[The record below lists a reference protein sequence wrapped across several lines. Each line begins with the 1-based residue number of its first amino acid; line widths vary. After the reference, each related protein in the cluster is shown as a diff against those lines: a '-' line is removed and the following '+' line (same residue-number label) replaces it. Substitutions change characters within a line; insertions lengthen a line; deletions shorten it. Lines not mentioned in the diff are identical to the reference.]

1 MIDSVFN
8 PFLAFLTNIVMLFIT
23 AARDIFA
30 FPVISTGRKFAYYRK
45 IFFDSRSESE
55 VLDSLKGKTIVDIG
69 CGLTPYITESMF
81 QVCRQNDVD
90 FYGVD
95 PKLEEGFKFGL
106 FDKLKVMVIGGSG
119 SIDANAQGLE
129 KGIATLA
136 DNLPFEDEST
146 DLILSCFLIYA
157 WINDESILENI
168 FREFHRVLKSGG
180 EIKIYPTPHLNP
192 LKVKSLGFSE
202 IMSDFDIE
210 QKFTGLH
217 FRPITYPPSYATTY
231 KKK

>member
-8 PFLAFLTNIVMLFIT
+8 PTLAFLTNIVMLFIT
-23 AARDIFA
+23 AAKEKFA

-45 IFFDSRSESE
+45 TFFDSKSETE
-55 VLDSLKGKTIVDIG
+55 VLDSLKGKKIVDIG

-81 QVCRQNDVD
+81 QECRKNDID

-95 PKLEEGFKFGL
+95 PKLEEGFKFGP
-106 FDKLKVMVIGGSG
+106 FDKFKVMIIGGSG
-119 SIDANAQGLE
+119 SIDPNAQGLE

-136 DNLPFEDEST
+136 DDLPFEDKST

-157 WINDESILENI
+157 WINDEAVLESI
-168 FREFHRVLKSGG
+168 FREFHRILKPGG
-180 EIKIYPTPHLNP
+180 QVKIYPTPYKTS
-192 LKVKSLGFSE
+192 LKTKTAGFKD

-210 QKFTGLH
+210 QKFTGLQL
-217 FRPITYPPSYATTY
+217 RPITYPPSYMTTY
-231 KKK
+231 TKK